1 MMNITRH
8 KKQINRIIACQT
20 DRQTEDVRMILLR
33 LITAILHGYVD
44 CYERTK
50 NSLVDFMS
58 FEWLN
63 GINGINA
70 NLHVQRCLSCGDM

>member
-33 LITAILHGYVD
+33 LITANCMVMLIVTKELKILFLTLCH
-44 CYERTK
+44 
-50 NSLVDFMS
+50 
-58 FEWLN
+58 LN
-63 GINGINA
+63 GLMA
-70 NLHVQRCLSCGDM
+70 

>member
-33 LITAILHGYVD
+33 LITANCMVMLIVTKELKILLLTLCH
-44 CYERTK
+44 
-50 NSLVDFMS
+50 
-58 FEWLN
+58 LN
-63 GINGINA
+63 GLMA
-70 NLHVQRCLSCGDM
+70 